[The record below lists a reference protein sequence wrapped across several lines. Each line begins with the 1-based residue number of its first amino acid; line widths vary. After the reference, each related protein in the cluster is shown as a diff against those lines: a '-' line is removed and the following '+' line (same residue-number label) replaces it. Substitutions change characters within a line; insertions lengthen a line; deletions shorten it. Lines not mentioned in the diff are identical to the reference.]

1 MSRNDSIELMVA
13 LHFNKPEKGAV
24 LVSID
29 GENSKAKWIPKQW
42 IESIHETGKTT
53 RGTDRNGQKQ
63 ILPLANLVIPEWLA
77 LREGLI

>member
-1 MSRNDSIELMVA
+1 MSRNDSTELMVA
-13 LHFNKPEKGAV
+13 LHHHSERTGAV

-29 GENSKAKWIPKQW
+29 GENSRAKWIPKQW

-53 RGTDRNGQKQ
+53 KGTDRNGQKV
-63 ILPLANLVIPEWLA
+63 ILALANLVIPEWLA

>member
-1 MSRNDSIELMVA
+1 MSGNDPTELLVA
-13 LHFNKPEKGAV
+13 LHFNRPEKGAV

-29 GENSKAKWIPKQW
+29 GENSRAKWIPKQW
-42 IESIHETGKTT
+42 IGSIHETGKTT
-53 RGTDRNGQKQ
+53 QATDRNGQKV